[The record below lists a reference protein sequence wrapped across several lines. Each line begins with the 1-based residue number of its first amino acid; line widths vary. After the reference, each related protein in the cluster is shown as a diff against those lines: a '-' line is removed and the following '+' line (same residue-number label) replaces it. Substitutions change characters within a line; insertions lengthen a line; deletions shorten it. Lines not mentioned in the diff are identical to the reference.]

1 MPAWVIEPVSRIASS
16 RRTFPGPI
24 ARSSPRSTRRV
35 NRAVAT
41 LGGSLTPRLMTP
53 IETGIWALV
62 KSPLVREIG
71 EKSLELHVARFL
83 LVEEGIKPASLSAD
97 VSRAIVGRSADWA
110 PADRRAMKTAVQVRN
125 GCARPAPS

>member
-1 MPAWVIEPVSRIASS
+1 MA
-16 RRTFPGPI
+16 
-24 ARSSPRSTRRV
+24 
-35 NRAVAT
+35 
-41 LGGSLTPRLMTP
+41 P

-97 VSRAIVGRSADWA
+97 VLREEGGIEQLAQ
-110 PADRRAMKTAVQVRN
+110 PQ
-125 GCARPAPS
+125 